1 MEIFLPFNFP
11 DTRQYLNITC
21 IAFDI
26 GRDENKNENISKKVK
41 DESKRIIDRICDDWQ
56 DLAALNGG
64 EVGAMLEV

>member
-1 MEIFLPFNFP
+1 MDGDILPFR

-21 IAFDI
+21 IALNI
-26 GRDENKNENISKKVK
+26 GRNGNKKENIPKKV

-64 EVGAMLEV
+64 ELEAMLEV